1 METRKII
8 NLINDSKNEE
18 SKFATKEQYVILSQ
32 KAKKIKNTIK
42 TILLN
47 LRMKVLIQ
55 ALILITGDITVTADN
70 NTDVASKNCA
80 SFSTCKRN

>member
-1 METRKII
+1 
-8 NLINDSKNEE
+8 
-18 SKFATKEQYVILSQ
+18 
-32 KAKKIKNTIK
+32 
-42 TILLN
+42 
-47 LRMKVLIQ
+47 MKVLIQ

>member
-1 METRKII
+1 MK
-8 NLINDSKNEE
+8 NLNLLQKN
-18 SKFATKEQYVILSQ
+18 SMSYSVKKQ
-32 KAKKIKNTIK
+32 KKIKNTIK

>member
-1 METRKII
+1 MK
-8 NLINDSKNEE
+8 NLNLLQKN
-18 SKFATKEQYVILSQ
+18 SMLYSVKKQ
-32 KAKKIKNTIK
+32 KKIKNTIK

-70 NTDVASKNCA
+70 NTAVASKNCA

>member
-1 METRKII
+1 MK
-8 NLINDSKNEE
+8 NLNLLQKN
-18 SKFATKEQYVILSQ
+18 SMLYSVKKQ
-32 KAKKIKNTIK
+32 KKIKSTIK

>member
-1 METRKII
+1 MK
-8 NLINDSKNEE
+8 NLNLLQKN
-18 SKFATKEQYVILSQ
+18 SMLYSVKKQ
-32 KAKKIKNTIK
+32 KKIKNTIK

-70 NTDVASKNCA
+70 NIDVASKNCA